1 MIGTFLRILFLGTGG
16 LLVSWAAFLFY
27 PPFSRSAVRTE
38 ESWYSAAFPHPS
50 IPGGPGARKGSTLAG
65 ILTHVLPFEVETLRP
80 LEDLLGRRAKTS
92 FSILPVFLVSMTG
105 SILAALLVRER
116 LRFGTGY
123 ASPTVSF
130 LAKRVAEAAV
140 LVFFLLTFSPFPLPY
155 WTLYPALGAAAMGT
169 FGYVANLPLRL

>member
-1 MIGTFLRILFLGTGG
+1 
-16 LLVSWAAFLFY
+16 V
-27 PPFSRSAVRTE
+27 
-38 ESWYSAAFPHPS
+38 
-50 IPGGPGARKGSTLAG
+50 
-65 ILTHVLPFEVETLRP
+65 
-80 LEDLLGRRAKTS
+80 
-92 FSILPVFLVSMTG
+92 TG
-105 SILAALLVRER
+105 SVLAALLVRER

-155 WTLYPALGAAAMGT
+155 WTFYPALGAAALGT